1 MALLRGVDYFVTD
14 GGSVTEWDDACV
26 RRRLAR
32 AERGRGT
39 KLTPASFAP
48 PRYVFVGF
56 TVSDADAAYANFSYV
71 FQVDKY
77 DAATVYNV
85 VRVPRAVWGASGN
98 SGMYRARPYASV
110 AGEGYASPFEAH

>member
-1 MALLRGVDYFVTD
+1 M
-14 GGSVTEWDDACV
+14 
-26 RRRLAR
+26 
-32 AERGRGT
+32 
-39 KLTPASFAP
+39 
-48 PRYVFVGF
+48 
-56 TVSDADAAYANFSYV
+56 SDADAAYANFSYV